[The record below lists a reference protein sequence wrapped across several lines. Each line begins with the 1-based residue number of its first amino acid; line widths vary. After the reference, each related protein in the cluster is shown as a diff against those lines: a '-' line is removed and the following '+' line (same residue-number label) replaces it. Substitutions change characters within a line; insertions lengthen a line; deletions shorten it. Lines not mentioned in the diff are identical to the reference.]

1 MSTMWEQALDAEV
14 AYRTE
19 RLREAARPRRNRTAR
34 PELTTWD
41 GRTASALSGAST
53 TSASTTSAS
62 TTSASTTGGDGRR
75 RGLPGSRAWLAAR

>member
-62 TTSASTTGGDGRR
+62 TTGGDGRR